1 MSNGNHLIGCR
12 LGPAKPRET
21 VSLFFYLRWKKI
33 LSVFVDESGDTGF
46 ENGASKYYVV
56 SLVFHEQNND
66 ISSQLNKFKSDP
78 VFHVGPIIRKE
89 DDYKNMNISER
100 KRYLNKILILYSILP
115 VLHKEF
121 EYKKK
126 EFDENKAKTLLRL
139 AKDIH
144 TFLLL
149 HKEYFSS
156 FDLINIYYDK
166 GQQIVYSALAQAFGN
181 SGLNVEFKAGVKNNS
196 YRLAQVADY
205 ITSIK
210 LTEMKMVNGGL
221 SNSEEKFFENKKVFK
236 RVYLRSLKKKEF
248 K

>member
-1 MSNGNHLIGCR
+1 M
-12 LGPAKPRET
+12 
-21 VSLFFYLRWKKI
+21 
-33 LSVFVDESGDTGF
+33 
-46 ENGASKYYVV
+46 
-56 SLVFHEQNND
+56 
-66 ISSQLNKFKSDP
+66 
-78 VFHVGPIIRKE
+78 FHVGPIIRKE
-89 DDYKNMNISER
+89 DEFKNMNISER
-100 KRYLNKILILYSILP
+100 KRFLNKILILYSILP

-144 TFLLL
+144 AFLLL

-166 GQQIVYSALAQAFGN
+166 GQQIVYSAFAQAFGI